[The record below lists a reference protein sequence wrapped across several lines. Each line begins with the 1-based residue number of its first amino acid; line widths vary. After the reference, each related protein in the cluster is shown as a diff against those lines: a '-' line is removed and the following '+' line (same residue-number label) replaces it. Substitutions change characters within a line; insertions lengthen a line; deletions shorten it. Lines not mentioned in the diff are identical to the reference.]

1 MRKNKK
7 ILTIGISCLMVI
19 LLVVGLVVGGTGA
32 KADDSFVPKELMER
46 DRDSMDDKQRDSFIS
61 KLATV
66 NKNHFEKIG
75 RTDVLG
81 QYSEDTWWYAYSELM
96 SYWLIAER
104 VDESYWR
111 YSLIVDDDNLRAKY
125 VELALQAIESTRD
138 TDDIFTM
145 HEADELLLFID
156 RNKKFQ
162 TKTMQDRFDEIGSY
176 YLKIY
181 SRGTKN
187 LKKKKKRRFPDL
199 YPDTYEEYYQQY
211 LDGLWRD

>member
-1 MRKNKK
+1 MTTHEKIDFAILETIRVHPDFIPTLSMMLYSNMTSKNGINPDYFTSSNNARSYIREIKQDDF
-7 ILTIGISCLMVI
+7 LTIRAGVGNVPLKLDISY
-19 LLVVGLVVGGTGA
+19 
-32 KADDSFVPKELMER
+32 PEE
-46 DRDSMDDKQRDSFIS
+46 
-61 KLATV
+61 
-66 NKNHFEKIG
+66 HF
-75 RTDVLG
+75 TL
-81 QYSEDTWWYAYSELM
+81 
-96 SYWLIAER
+96 
-104 VDESYWR
+104 
-111 YSLIVDDDNLRAKY
+111 DDDNLRAKY

-187 LKKKKKRRFPDL
+187 LYEHEKRRFPDL